1 MSHSSSHT
9 VDLGRLQQFIA
20 SPGRRPTA
28 QLKRRIFLGAVALA
42 LLASG
47 GIAFYHATAKPAAPA
62 ASAAV
67 AVTVE
72 TLKPQRISPWSEF
85 SGRINAVDYAEIR
98 PEVSGRITE
107 IRFKD
112 GQQVKAGDILFVI
125 DPRPY
130 QAAAAKARGD
140 LASAQNNARLA
151 KIELDRG
158 SRLIKQQA
166 LAQEQFDQRANADGV
181 AQAAVASAR
190 ATLAQ
195 AELDIDHAYVKA
207 PISGRIS
214 RAEITVG
221 NLVGSP
227 TAPPPVL
234 TSVVSNDGVYADFEV
249 DEQTYLN
256 SVRDQARS
264 ADQEK
269 KIPVELTIQ
278 GDSGHVYRGFI
289 DSFDNHIATGSGTI
303 RARARFANEDG
314 ALVPGMFATVRL
326 GGGAQDNALLVPER
340 AVGNDQSKR
349 FVFVVGT
356 GDKAE
361 YREVKLGQTVDGN
374 RVVLSGL
381 HAGEQVIVDGVQ
393 KVGPGAPVAPQAA
406 GALAAN

>member
-1 MSHSSSHT
+1 MAQSSSHT

-20 SPGRRPTA
+20 TPGQRPTA
-28 QLKRRIFLGAVALA
+28 QLKRRVFLGAVAIA

-47 GIAFYHATAKPAAPA
+47 GMAFFH
-62 ASAAV
+62 ASARTAPV
-67 AVTVE
+67 ISNPPVPVTVE
-72 TLKPQRISPWSEF
+72 TVRPQHISPWSEF
-85 SGRINAVDYAEIR
+85 SGRIDPVDYAEIR

-112 GQQVKAGDILFVI
+112 GQRVNAGDVLFVI

-130 QAAAAKARGD
+130 QAAVAKARGD
-140 LASAQNNARLA
+140 LSSAENNARLA

-158 SRLIKQQA
+158 SRLVKAQA
-166 LAQEQFDQRANADGV
+166 LAQEQFDQRVNADGV
-181 AQAAVASAR
+181 AQAAVQSAKG
-190 ATLAQ
+190 ALAQ
-195 AELDIDHAYVKA
+195 AALDVDHAYVKA

-234 TSVVSNDGVYADFEV
+234 TSIVSNDGVYADFEV

-256 SVRDQARS
+256 SVRERARS

-269 KIPVELTIQ
+269 AIPVELTVQ
-278 GDSGHVYRGFI
+278 GDSSHVYRGFVE
-289 DSFDNHIATGSGTI
+289 SFDNHIATGSGTI
-303 RARARFANEDG
+303 RARARFDNSDG
-314 ALVPGMFATVRL
+314 SLVPGMFATVRL
-326 GGGAQDNALLVPER
+326 GGGALNNALLVPER
-340 AVGNDQSKR
+340 AIGNDQSKR
-349 FVFVVGT
+349 FVFVVGA

-361 YREVKLGQTVDGN
+361 YREVRLGQTVDGN

-381 HAGEQVIVDGVQ
+381 KQGERVIVDGVQ
-393 KVGPGAPVAPQAA
+393 KVGPGAPVAPQPA
-406 GALAAN
+406 GAAAAN

>member
-1 MSHSSSHT
+1 MSQSSSHT

-20 SPGRRPTA
+20 SPGRRPSA
-28 QLKRRIFLGAVALA
+28 QLKRRIFLGAIALA

-47 GIAFYHATAKPAAPA
+47 GIAFYHATAKPASPLASPA
-62 ASAAV
+62 V
-67 AVTVE
+67 PVIVE

-195 AELDIDHAYVKA
+195 AELDIDHAFVKA

-234 TSVVSNDGVYADFEV
+234 TSIVSNDGVYADFEV

-326 GGGAQDNALLVPER
+326 GDGAQDNALLVPER
-340 AVGNDQSKR
+340 AIGNDQSKR

-381 HAGEQVIVDGVQ
+381 HAGERVIVDGVQ
-393 KVGPGAPVAPQAA
+393 KVGPGAPVAPQPA